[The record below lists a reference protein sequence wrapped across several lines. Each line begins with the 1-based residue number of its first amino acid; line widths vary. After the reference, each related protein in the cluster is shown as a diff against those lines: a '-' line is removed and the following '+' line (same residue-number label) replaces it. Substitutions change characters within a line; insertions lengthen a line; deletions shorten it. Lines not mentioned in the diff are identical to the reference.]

1 MPPRNDNPLPPLE
14 ADEDSQPIG
23 KVVRS
28 EAQLDAAASKAQK
41 NRTERQMAAFAKQP
55 RVEIRLAEDTTVL
68 INGCG
73 FYIKGKE
80 TVKVPEQVR
89 DYLISIGR
97 Y

>member
-1 MPPRNDNPLPPLE
+1 
-14 ADEDSQPIG
+14 
-23 KVVRS
+23 
-28 EAQLDAAASKAQK
+28 
-41 NRTERQMAAFAKQP
+41 MAAFAKQP
-55 RVEIRLAEDTTVL
+55 RVEIRLPEDTTVL

-80 TVKVPEQVR
+80 SVKVPEQVR